1 ANNCIKTGQI
11 VITQPNILTASINSK
26 NVSCNGTYTGEAT
39 VNVIGGTAPYTYSWN
54 NSITTAANTVLRP
67 GTFSVT
73 VTDAKGCTVNTS
85 VVITEPVI
93 LSVSTKQTKASC
105 NGVTTNSVI
114 ATATGGTQP
123 YTYLWSNGFTTANA
137 DNLLPGTYNLTVTD
151 ANGCKVNETVSVVA
165 TANLALSFSK
175 KNISCNGLSNGN
187 VT

>member
-1 ANNCIKTGQI
+1 VVITDANGCTANKSVVIIEPAVISNTLKVKNVSCNGGNDASIEVTPTGGTAPFTYLWSHNNATTATITGLIAGSYNVQVKDANNCIKTGQI

-54 NSITTAANTVLRP
+54 NGITTAANTGLRP

-93 LSVSTKQTKASC
+93 LSVST
-105 NGVTTNSVI
+105 
-114 ATATGGTQP
+114 
-123 YTYLWSNGFTTANA
+123 
-137 DNLLPGTYNLTVTD
+137 
-151 ANGCKVNETVSVVA
+151 
-165 TANLALSFSK
+165 
-175 KNISCNGLSNGN
+175 
-187 VT
+187 